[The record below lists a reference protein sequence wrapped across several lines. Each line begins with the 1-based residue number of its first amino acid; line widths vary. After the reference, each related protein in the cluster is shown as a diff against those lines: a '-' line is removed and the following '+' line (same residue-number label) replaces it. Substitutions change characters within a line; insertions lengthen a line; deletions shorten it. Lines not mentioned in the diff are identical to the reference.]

1 MVQGWSNPA
10 FPTYRL
16 TQGQGRRM
24 TDRKAV
30 FITGAASGIGL
41 GTALRF
47 AREGWFVGLAD
58 INAAGLR
65 AALDAIGR
73 ENGATYLMDVRDT
86 AAWTDA
92 LSVFAA
98 ASGGRLDVL
107 LNNAGVASYG
117 YIEEQSDEEIARQLD
132 VNIRGVIA
140 GARAAL
146 PYLKKTPGA
155 QLINV
160 SSCASLYGAPK
171 LSVYAATKFA
181 VRGLSEALDI
191 EFARFGVGV
200 KCIMPWFVDTPILD
214 AGTKNSNEKM
224 SDPLKEANVPVYT
237 VEECAGVIWDSV
249 ASKELKH
256 IVGAR
261 GRQLA
266 FITRFF
272 PAIVRSQMAKA
283 QREGKPLGS

>member
-1 MVQGWSNPA
+1 MSI
-10 FPTYRL
+10 
-16 TQGQGRRM
+16 
-24 TDRKAV
+24 RKAV

-41 GTALRF
+41 GTAKRF

-58 INAAGLR
+58 INAAGLKG
-65 AALDAIGR
+65 ALDAIGR
-73 ENGATYLMDVRDT
+73 ENGATYLLDVRDS

-107 LNNAGVASYG
+107 VNNAGIASYG
-117 YIEEQSDEEIARQLD
+117 YIEDQSDDEIARQLD
-132 VNIRGVIA
+132 VNIKGVIA
-140 GARAAL
+140 GARAGL

-181 VRGLSEALDI
+181 VRGLSESLDI
-191 EFARFGVGV
+191 EFSRFGVGV

-214 AGTKNSNEKM
+214 AGNAGSNVKM
-224 SDPLKEANVPVYT
+224 SDTLRDGNVPVYT
-237 VEECAGVIWDSV
+237 VEECAGVIWDAV
-249 ASKELKH
+249 RSKELKH
-256 IVGAR
+256 IVGGR

-266 FITRFF
+266 LLTRLF
-272 PAIVRSQMAKA
+272 PGLVRGQMLKA
-283 QREGKPLGS
+283 EREGKVLGS